1 MKSNTQK
8 LAIPD
13 SGVLWVIIGGAALI
27 TLYFNS
33 KIQDPFNSPKFW
45 LILIVASW
53 LLGHRVVNFKK
64 DIKII
69 KYKTSMIL
77 ILVFI
82 TASLISLVMTR
93 PIYIGLFGE
102 NMRRN
107 GFLSYLAL
115 SILFISC
122 VIHFSFAFVK
132 RLNLTALFVG
142 LILSIYSL
150 MQISGIDFI
159 KWNNPYNKIIA
170 TVGNPNFAA
179 AIMAVIA
186 VINFGA
192 AFNSLNKFHIKL
204 MHIATSVLLLV
215 AIAMSD
221 ARQGLISIAL
231 GVGLICIMAIHAR
244 NKKLGYFT
252 FTIASFVGV
261 ISILGMLQ
269 IGPLAQFLYK
279 GSVTVRGYYWSTGI
293 KMLTENPLFGVG
305 LDRYGAYFKEY
316 RSPLYSKTFGFDIT
330 SNNAHNVP
338 IQLFATGGIL
348 VGLSYLVLLFYIG
361 YRAFVGIR
369 KFNGNRRMILVTFL
383 SAWLAFQAQSIVS
396 IDNLGISVWG
406 WILGGVII
414 ALSFSDSSE
423 ESSIRKN
430 LAKRPNQIKIAQPL
444 ISGSITLAA
453 IVLISFLYKGETLMY
468 QARVNYNPQD
478 QSTKNTLLTYNLKI
492 NSNPLIDSAYKV
504 TSATYLSA
512 YGLNDKAIEDLKKV
526 LSSDPR
532 NLDALNPLAEINE
545 RFGNVS
551 EAIKYREIILNL
563 DPWNA
568 RNLLMLGREYQYIKD
583 YSNMLIMKEKINAFD
598 PNGKEA
604 ASANTELIEQ

>member
-1 MKSNTQK
+1 
-8 LAIPD
+8 
-13 SGVLWVIIGGAALI
+13 
-27 TLYFNS
+27 
-33 KIQDPFNSPKFW
+33 
-45 LILIVASW
+45 
-53 LLGHRVVNFKK
+53 
-64 DIKII
+64 
-69 KYKTSMIL
+69 
-77 ILVFI
+77 
-82 TASLISLVMTR
+82 MTR
-93 PIYIGLFGE
+93 PIYVGLFGE

-115 SILFISC
+115 SIIFISC
-122 VIHFSFAFVK
+122 VIHFNFNFVK
-132 RLNLTALFVG
+132 KLNLTALFVG
-142 LILSIYSL
+142 LFLSIYSL
-150 MQISGIDFI
+150 MQISGVDFI

-186 VINFGA
+186 TINFGA
-192 AFNSLNKFHIKL
+192 AFASINKFYIKL

-231 GVGLICIMAIHAR
+231 GFGLICIMAIHAR
-244 NKKLGYFT
+244 NKKLGYLT
-252 FTIASFVGV
+252 FTIALFVGV

-269 IGPLAQFLYK
+269 IGPLTQFLYK
-279 GSVTVRGYYWSTGI
+279 GSVTVRGYYWSAGI

-330 SNNAHNVP
+330 STNAHNVP
-338 IQLFATGGIL
+338 IQLFATGGVL
-348 VGLSYLVLLFYIG
+348 VGLSYLALLFYIG

-369 KFNGNRRMILVTFL
+369 KFNGNRRMTLVTFL

-414 ALSFSDSSE
+414 ALSFSDSTE
-423 ESSIRKN
+423 ESNLRKN

-453 IVLISFLYKGETLMY
+453 IILVSLLYKGESLMY
-468 QARVNYNPQD
+468 EARVNYNPQD

-504 TSATYLSA
+504 TSASYLSA
-512 YGLNDKAIEDLKKV
+512 YGLTDKAVEDLKKV

-545 RFGNVS
+545 RLGNVS
-551 EAIKYREIILNL
+551 EAIKYREIIVKL

-568 RNLLMLGREYQYIKD
+568 RNLLMLGREYKYIKD
-583 YSNMLIMKEKINAFD
+583 YSSMLIIKEKINAFD